1 MDRHCIRF
9 QHDRDK
15 DDQAILTAFSKE
27 RIEQRKEWLTSWME
41 ECQRRNE
48 LKLPELYLYHR
59 DTKTVTYR
67 DFVNRELVLVF
78 NMVNKSSI
86 PSLVDGFKPGQ
97 RKVILTCIKRND
109 VMKITVADFVR
120 FALGC
125 SAYQHGED
133 SLMSTIIGL
142 AQDYVGSNNINL
154 LLPLG
159 HFGTRLHVRIF
170 YLFVFIFLHELKPF
184 TCFLR
189 EEKMLPTL
197 VIFSQ

>member
-1 MDRHCIRF
+1 
-9 QHDRDK
+9 
-15 DDQAILTAFSKE
+15 
-27 RIEQRKEWLTSWME
+27 
-41 ECQRRNE
+41 
-48 LKLPELYLYHR
+48 
-59 DTKTVTYR
+59 
-67 DFVNRELVLVF
+67 
-78 NMVNKSSI
+78 
-86 PSLVDGFKPGQ
+86 
-97 RKVILTCIKRND
+97 
-109 VMKITVADFVR
+109 MKITVADFVR

-125 SAYQHGED
+125 SAYQHGEG